1 MAFPIVLALIAISS
15 PPSPTVADA
24 RVALAAGVASQAS
37 DERGFWPWGRAGT
50 DLDLGPPP
58 DPGSE
63 PRLAADPSGV
73 AAGCDEIGKSFSK
86 HGERILRVVVS
97 QNRQYGVVW
106 RADLA
111 TQGRNEPDGR
121 LLCWREGRGP
131 DGFHIGSWPLQMFN
145 PRQTIA
151 PLQPSSPAPAAPSR

>member
-1 MAFPIVLALIAISS
+1 MPVPVFLAGAILSAPLSPIAAG
-15 PPSPTVADA
+15 AQ
-24 RVALAAGVASQAS
+24 VALAAGASQTF
-37 DERGFWPWGRAGT
+37 DERGFRAWWRREA
-50 DLDLGPPP
+50 DIDLGPPP

-63 PRLAADPSGV
+63 PRLATDSSGV
-73 AAGCDEIGKSFSK
+73 AAGCNPIGKSFSE
-86 HGERILRVVVS
+86 HGEKVLRVIIS

-111 TQGRNEPDGR
+111 MQGRDRPEGR
-121 LLCWREGRGP
+121 LLCWRRGRGP
-131 DGFHIGSWPLQMFN
+131 DGFHIATWPLQSFN